1 MMMLVAMNFRQVP
14 CQARFLGETFV
25 AEPAPEV
32 ALPAALQPHVPAQIA
47 WQRVGAFAFWT
58 GVRLRRTCRTKE
70 NVTLRVRPCA
80 YTTSMLR
87 AIFARSNFFNIL
99 NVDV

>member
-1 MMMLVAMNFRQVP
+1 MMLVGMNFRQVS

-47 WQRVGAFAFWT
+47 LQCVGAFAFRT
-58 GVRLRRTCRTKE
+58 AERLRRTCRTKE
-70 NVTLRVRPCA
+70 NVTLRIRPCA
-80 YTTSMLR
+80 YTISMTR
-87 AIFARSNFFNIL
+87 DQIFF
-99 NVDV
+99 